1 MKRLISSRKLSRTCE
16 HCGRRFLKGDV
27 YYKNR
32 EVYQIKWIKG
42 IVAFEYLLCP
52 RCKWKEDQR
61 KERYKVFQKHCIHP
75 EKFAEAEW
83 SYIPGE
89 CVKEPDYDYCRLC
102 GERF

>member
-1 MKRLISSRKLSRTCE
+1 MKRLIASRKLKRTCE
-16 HCGRRFLKGDV
+16 CCGRHFTKGNV

-32 EVYQIKWIKG
+32 EVYPIEWSNG
-42 IVAFEYLLCP
+42 IMAVEYLMCP
-52 RCKWKEDQR
+52 KCKWKEGR
-61 KERYKVFQKHCIHP
+61 HKARYKEFQKHCTHP
-75 EKFAEAEW
+75 EEFAETEW